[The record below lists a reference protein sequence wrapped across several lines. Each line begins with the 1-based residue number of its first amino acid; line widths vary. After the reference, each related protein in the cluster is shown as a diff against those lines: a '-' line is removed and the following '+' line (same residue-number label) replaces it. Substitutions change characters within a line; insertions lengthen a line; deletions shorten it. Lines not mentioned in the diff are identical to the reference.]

1 MFFESNIG
9 ENRLKEN
16 EDTGIMSGKKRI
28 EGVDFVKRMISLL
41 TLLLALVLPVVA
53 VETNAVT
60 IDSGTCGDSLNWVLD
75 SSGTLTISGT
85 GAIEPYSQSKSAPW
99 AKYGS
104 TIRKVVLEEG
114 VTKIGDYAFATCSA
128 LETAILPETLF
139 RVGKSAF
146 YQYQPGSGSDYVTMP
161 FFTSI
166 QQTARQWSQVL
177 VEKDNAYFPNWDAVS
192 FVNEDS
198 IVNSGKAG
206 EQVYWELDQDGV
218 MTFFGTGQMYSFGT
232 TASPWYDLAAKTLH
246 IEEGIESIG
255 DCLFEV
261 LPGDRIGKTLETVKI
276 ASSIKT
282 VGEQAFT
289 NCLAL
294 KNIHFLGSAPQIA
307 AGSFNNVTATAWYP
321 AGDSSW
327 TNVVMQN
334 YGGSL
339 TWEEADTRT
348 LVRIK
353 VSTQPT
359 KRSYIQNE
367 EALDVTGGK
376 LTLHYDDGST
386 EIMDMTEAVV
396 TGFDNTVAGN
406 QRLTVTYKNCKTT
419 ITVTVRSTSGT
430 WGDNLFWAVD
440 SAGTLTIS
448 GSGEMTH
455 YLDVDWQDPS
465 NPRLDGYPWH
475 DLADRI
481 TAVTVKEGVTSLEE
495 YAVHCLASLRTVNL
509 PDSLCTI
516 GPAAFASCPMLERV
530 EIPENVAAIAGAA
543 FYGDTGLKEVLFTGD
558 APEFDE
564 GAFAGVS
571 ITGYYPGGNETWT
584 PDKLQGYGGTVTW
597 VPTGEGSG
605 ENPDDDSVQRNW
617 FWDKIREPGSYLWG
631 TATYYRIME
640 ALQ

>member
-1 MFFESNIG
+1 M
-9 ENRLKEN
+9 KEN

-276 ASSIKT
+276 ASSVKT

-321 AGDSSW
+321 AGDATW
-327 TNVVMQN
+327 TNAVMQN

-386 EIMDMTEAVV
+386 EIIDMAEAVV

-430 WGDNLFWAVD
+430 WGENLFWAVD

-571 ITGYYPGGNETWT
+571 ITGYYPGRNETWT
-584 PDKLQGYGGTVTW
+584 PDKLQSYGGTVTW

-631 TATYYRIME
+631 TATYYRFME